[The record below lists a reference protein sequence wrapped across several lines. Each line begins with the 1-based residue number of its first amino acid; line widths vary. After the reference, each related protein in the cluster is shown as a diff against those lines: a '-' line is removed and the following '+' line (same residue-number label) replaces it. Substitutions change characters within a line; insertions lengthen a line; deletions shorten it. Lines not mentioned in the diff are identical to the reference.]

1 MAASIMQV
9 ARTLGQL
16 SGWSLS
22 NLAMQKI
29 GFIAEMLHL
38 GRHDQPLIDE
48 NWQAWSYGPVQPDL
62 YHAAKVFGAGPV
74 KNIFLTHALMPNST
88 QEKAVRDAY
97 ALMNP
102 LRPGQMINITHQ
114 PNGAW
119 ASHYQ
124 PGMRNRTIPK
134 AAIKAEYETLINDG
148 E

>member
-38 GRHDQPLIDE
+38 GRHDAPLIDE
-48 NWQAWSYGPVQPDL
+48 QWQAWSYGPVQPDL
-62 YHAAKVFGAGPV
+62 YHRAKVFGADPV
-74 KNIFLTHALMPNST
+74 KDIFMAVPLIPLTSE
-88 QEKAVRDAY
+88 EKCVRDAY
-97 ALMNP
+97 DMMKN

-114 PNGAW
+114 PAGAW
-119 ASHYQ
+119 ASSYS
-124 PGMRNRTIPK
+124 PGLKGKTIPK
-134 AAIKAEYETLINDG
+134 AAIRAEYDTLIND

>member
-1 MAASIMQV
+1 MQV

-38 GRHDQPLIDE
+38 GRHDAPLINE
-48 NWQAWSYGPVQPDL
+48 QWQAWSYGPVQPDL
-62 YHAAKVFGAGPV
+62 YHAAKVFGSAPV
-74 KNIFLTHALMPNST
+74 KNIFMASPLMPEST

-97 ALMNP
+97 VMMKD

-114 PNGAW
+114 PTGAW
-119 ASHYQ
+119 AQNYQ
-124 PGMRNRTIPK
+124 PGMKGRIIPK
-134 AAIKAEYETLINDG
+134 SAIKAEYATLIQNDD
-148 E
+148 